1 MKKSL
6 RSLRQRTGALRAGYA
21 AREDDLTPTG
31 REGLAETPLQERFRE
46 VKRLALAADPAAV
59 GPLATALVDPNLQI
73 QVEAVRGLG
82 RTGSSE
88 AIPILLDYLG
98 VCDVGASEE
107 VARTLASLGAR
118 GITGEM
124 AGLLSSPDHVRRYA
138 AAICLGAVRDTDA
151 LELMI
156 RFARDDVGMVR
167 RGAVRALGEL
177 GDLGASFALVAATR
191 DPNPLVR
198 RAAAGSLGR
207 LGVGEAALR
216 EVCRDPDPKVR
227 RAGLE
232 ALVHTAGTEAIPV
245 LEEALEDRKSS
256 VREAAVDGLAR
267 LGAVECMFGTLAND
281 PRYDVRRA
289 AAEALGRAGDRRA
302 ALPLLSSLAQE
313 GAEMRPFVLLA
324 LRRVLRPGLE
334 DFLAEALAAPDTR
347 VRRAAV
353 NALAQLGARDRAPLM
368 VGLLDDPDTEVRFA
382 VISALGELRAETG
395 LAILYWL
402 MVGDDPGI
410 RNATAHALSQMPG
423 GRALLERA
431 SQDRRPE
438 VREAAVGALT
448 SRVSN
453 DSD

>member
-1 MKKSL
+1 
-6 RSLRQRTGALRAGYA
+6 
-21 AREDDLTPTG
+21 
-31 REGLAETPLQERFRE
+31 
-46 VKRLALAADPAAV
+46 
-59 GPLATALVDPNLQI
+59 
-73 QVEAVRGLG
+73 
-82 RTGSSE
+82 
-88 AIPILLDYLG
+88 
-98 VCDVGASEE
+98 
-107 VARTLASLGAR
+107 
-118 GITGEM
+118 
-124 AGLLSSPDHVRRYA
+124 
-138 AAICLGAVRDTDA
+138 
-151 LELMI
+151 
-156 RFARDDVGMVR
+156 
-167 RGAVRALGEL
+167 
-177 GDLGASFALVAATR
+177 
-191 DPNPLVR
+191 
-198 RAAAGSLGR
+198 
-207 LGVGEAALR
+207 
-216 EVCRDPDPKVR
+216 
-227 RAGLE
+227 
-232 ALVHTAGTEAIPV
+232 V